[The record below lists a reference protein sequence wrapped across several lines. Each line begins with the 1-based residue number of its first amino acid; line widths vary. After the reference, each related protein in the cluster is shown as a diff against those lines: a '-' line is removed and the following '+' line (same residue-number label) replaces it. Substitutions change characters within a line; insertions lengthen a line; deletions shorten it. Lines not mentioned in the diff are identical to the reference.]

1 MGRAE
6 GEAHERRSS
15 GHGNMLLVV
24 LVFHLVIRH
33 AIPKRAM
40 RRRWAMIGLLIARTL
55 SSTGNPVYVHR
66 RFGSLKDDGKYI
78 EDIQTPSY
86 TFASVAR
93 LIRPK

>member
-1 MGRAE
+1 
-6 GEAHERRSS
+6 
-15 GHGNMLLVV
+15 
-24 LVFHLVIRH
+24 
-33 AIPKRAM
+33 
-40 RRRWAMIGLLIARTL
+40 MIGLLIARTL

-93 LIRPK
+93 LMRPK